1 MLRLREAVVVEGKHD
16 RIRLSD
22 VVDAPIVSTNGF
34 RIFKDK
40 EQVAL
45 LRRLAAT
52 RGLVIL
58 TDSDAAGFV
67 IRNHLQSVIPPAQ
80 IKHAF
85 CPAVAGKER
94 RKAAPSKE
102 GLLGVEGIDPALL
115 EAALR
120 NAGVTIEGEDT
131 PAPAPW
137 MTKARLYEDGLVG
150 TTNSAV
156 RREALLRHLGLPTYL
171 STNRLVEALNLTVSE
186 QDYYAWLMQEEQ
198 A

>member
-16 RIRLSD
+16 RIRLAT
-22 VVDAPIVSTNGF
+22 VVDAPIVATNGF

-67 IRNHLQSVIPPAQ
+67 IRNHLQSIIPPEQ

-120 NAGVTIEGEDT
+120 RAGVTIEGEDT
-131 PAPAPW
+131 PPVMPW
-137 MTKARLYEDGLVG
+137 LTKPRLYDDGLIG
-150 TTNSAV
+150 APDSAA
-156 RREALLRHLGLPTYL
+156 RRAALLRHFGLPTYL
-171 STNRLVEALNLTVSE
+171 STNRLIEALNLTVSE
-186 QDYYAWLMQEEQ
+186 QDYLAWLTQE
-198 A
+198 ATP

>member
-16 RIRLSD
+16 AIRLAD
-22 VVDAPIVSTNGF
+22 VVDAPIVTTNGF

-67 IRNHLQSVIPPAQ
+67 IRQHLTGVIPEKQ
-80 IKHAF
+80 IKHAY
-85 CPAVAGKER
+85 CPLVAGKEK

-102 GLLGVEGIDPALL
+102 GLLGVEGIDPAAL
-115 EAALR
+115 EIALR
-120 NAGVTIEGEDT
+120 RAGVTVLGEET
-131 PAPAPW
+131 PPPARW
-137 MTKARLYEDGLVG
+137 MTKARLYADGLSG
-150 TTNSAV
+150 RPDSA
-156 RREALLRHLGLPTYL
+156 RRRQALLKRMELPAHL
-171 STNRLVEALNLTVSE
+171 STTRLIEVLNLTVE
-186 QDYYAWLMQEEQ
+186 QATYDAWLEEMK
-198 A
+198 